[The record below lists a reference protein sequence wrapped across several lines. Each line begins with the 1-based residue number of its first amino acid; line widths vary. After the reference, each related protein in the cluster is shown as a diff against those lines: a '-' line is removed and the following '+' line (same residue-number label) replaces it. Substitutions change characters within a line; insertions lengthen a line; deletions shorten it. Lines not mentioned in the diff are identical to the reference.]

1 MTESKEHTDLRSAIQ
16 QRIDTLSASRRL
28 WTWVML
34 ISAGGFFE
42 IYDMALT
49 APLSAALVG
58 AGIFHTGSSGLFG
71 FADQA
76 SFIFATFSGLYLG
89 VVAFSLWGDRLG
101 RRSVFAISLIWYAI
115 ATLMMGLQDNVTA
128 ICIWRFV
135 SGIGL
140 GAEAVAINCYIV
152 ELVPARM
159 RGKTFAISMA
169 AQYLG
174 IPAAAFLAAILAG
187 TLPLG
192 IEGWRWLT
200 FIPVSGAAIF
210 WFIRRT
216 LPESPRWLAQHGRF
230 VEASNVLDL
239 LDVGLGEVTE
249 TPEPARA
256 AKVIHVGRRYM
267 IRVTIMMLV
276 YFNLQA
282 TAYYGF
288 AHWLPTLLQSQGVE
302 LKSSLF
308 YSAGVAISAPIA
320 PLLLSL
326 ISDKFE
332 RKHLILA
339 SGLSSIFMGLSFA
352 FSHQPIGWIT
362 FGIGLAVSN
371 SILSVNSHNYL
382 SELFPTRNRARM
394 VGFLYSF
401 TRIAAAVSG
410 YIFAFVLERSGMKG
424 VFTLITV
431 LMVIAVGTVALI
443 GPRTSN
449 VTFEDA

>member
-1 MTESKEHTDLRSAIQ
+1 MTQAAADTDLRSAIQ
-16 QRIDTLSASRRL
+16 QRIDALPASQRL

-49 APLSAALVG
+49 APLSVALVG
-58 AGIFHTGSSGLFG
+58 VGIFHMGTAGLFG
-71 FADQA
+71 LADQA

-89 VVAFSLWGDRLG
+89 VVAFSLWGDRIG
-101 RRSVFAISLIWYAI
+101 RRSVFAISLIWYAF
-115 ATLMMGLQDNVTA
+115 ATMLMGLQDSVTA
-128 ICIWRFV
+128 ICFWRFV

-152 ELVPARM
+152 ELVPARL
-159 RGKTFAISMA
+159 RGRTFAISMA
-169 AQYLG
+169 TQYLG
-174 IPAAAFLAAILAG
+174 IPAASLLAAILAG
-187 TLPLG
+187 TAPLD
-192 IEGWRWLT
+192 IDGWRWLT
-200 FIPVSGAAIF
+200 FIPVAGAMLF
-210 WFIRRT
+210 WFIRRR
-216 LPESPRWLAQHGRF
+216 LPESPRWLAQQGRF
-230 VEASNVLDL
+230 VEASSVLDR
-239 LDVGLGEVTE
+239 LDVGGATE
-249 TPEPARA
+249 TEALKPARS
-256 AKVIHVGRRYM
+256 AKVVKVGRPYM
-267 IRVTIMMLV
+267 IRVSIMMLI

-288 AHWLPTLLQSQGVE
+288 AHWLPTLLQSQGVD

-308 YSAGVAISAPIA
+308 YSAGVALSAPVA

-339 SGLSSIFMGLSFA
+339 SGLSSIVTGLSFA
-352 FSHQPIGWIT
+352 FSDQPIGWIT

-371 SILSVNSHNYL
+371 SVLAVNSHNYL

-410 YIFAFVLERSGMKG
+410 YIFAYVLDKSGVKG
-424 VFTLITV
+424 VFALITV
-431 LMVIAVGTVALI
+431 LMIIAVGTVALI